1 MSCCVLA
8 KHKLQ
13 NIHDPDRNQLVQN
26 NQNQRCLFVWISIR
40 WLMTHGTYSLEYT
53 LDNPSNETKTI
64 NEINTIWLFI
74 INQEQI
80 FPLVT
85 LIFMFLVL
93 IMRILTICYL
103 VFYLYL
109 FYVLEKYNELVF
121 FSFLS
126 ITVSIINVVQASS
139 KDLAYYLHFVN
150 LLA

>member
-53 LDNPSNETKTI
+53 LDNPSNETKTM
-64 NEINTIWLFI
+64 NEITTIWLFI

-109 FYVLEKYNELVF
+109 FLKNTMNSCVF
-121 FSFLS
+121 LFLS
-126 ITVSIINVVQASS
+126 IIVSIINVVQASS
-139 KDLAYYLHFVN
+139 KGLAYYLHFVN